1 MRDSESGFARLR
13 EISARRIS
21 SARDCNHSRNRL
33 ASSGGV
39 RSGSCTITAAP
50 ASAIGRAFAVWWSST
65 GTILSWQR
73 AGSPSPAWVTDGS
86 WRSLDTG
93 RLHQAVLPEIGAT
106 TIPEG
111 MGPPGE
117 LDAGDDA
124 EAVRKPPG
132 AVRIVLSL
140 IWIAVAVGIS
150 IYRGCQGGG

>member
-1 MRDSESGFARLR
+1 MKAPPSYEAYCPSCRVSHPPKTRQCVHCGGPVMRERPD
-13 EISARRIS
+13 
-21 SARDCNHSRNRL
+21 
-33 ASSGGV
+33 
-39 RSGSCTITAAP
+39 
-50 ASAIGRAFAVWWSST
+50 
-65 GTILSWQR
+65 
-73 AGSPSPAWVTDGS
+73 
-86 WRSLDTG
+86 DTG